1 MTMLKLVRIGNS
13 VGVVLPKE
21 LLAKLG
27 TGEGDTICA
36 TVQSDGIRLTSADPK
51 FLSRL
56 LVTHRVAQVRRAVLM
71 DLAK

>member
-36 TVQSDGIRLTSADPK
+36 TDLPDGIRLTSADPK

-56 LVTHRVAQVRRAVLM
+56 QVTHRVSMVRRAVLR
-71 DLAK
+71 DLVK

>member
-1 MTMLKLVRIGNS
+1 MTMLKLMRIGDS
-13 VGVVLPKE
+13 VGVRLPKE

-27 TGEGDTICA
+27 ASEGAFICA
-36 TVQSDGIRLTSADPK
+36 TDRTDGIRLTPADPK

-56 LVTHRVAQVRRAVLM
+56 QVTHRVSRVRRAVLT